1 MEEDKVMKVK
11 YGDKISLIV
20 LSLMILLSLI
30 QIVFIFFMSFS
41 NGWVWPD
48 IIPQKLSIKGWQYV
62 LLNSNSVDAI
72 FMSLK
77 IALIVVIINLI
88 VAIPAAD
95 AIARYDFK
103 YKNTIEFFLI
113 MPIVIPPIISTMGIH
128 KTFIKMNLTES
139 IWGVVLVHIIPTLP
153 YMIRAIKIS
162 FENFGFEWEQQ
173 CQMLGASKLNTF
185 INVKMYF
192 LLPGIIAGSSL
203 TVLISFSQYITTI
216 LIGGGQIQTLSTNM
230 VPYINSGE
238 KTIGCVYAIIFAFIC
253 LLALGIMEYYLKR
266 YYDSL

>member
-1 MEEDKVMKVK
+1 MMKVK
-11 YGDKISLIV
+11 YGEKVSLII
-20 LSLMILLSLI
+20 LSLLILFSLV
-30 QIVFIFFMSFS
+30 QIIFIIFMSFS

-48 IIPQKLSIKGWQYV
+48 IIPKNLSTEGWKYV
-62 LLNSNSVDAI
+62 LLNSNSLDVI

-77 IALIVVIINLI
+77 IALIVVVINLI

-103 YKNTIEFFLI
+103 YKKTIEFFLI

-128 KTFIKMNLTES
+128 KAFIRMNLTES
-139 IWGVVLVHIIPTLP
+139 IWGVILVHIIPTLP

-173 CQMLGASKLNTF
+173 CQMLGASKLKTL
-185 INVKMYF
+185 INVKIYF

-203 TVLISFSQYITTI
+203 TALISFSQYITTI

-230 VPYINSGE
+230 IPYINSGE

-253 LLALGIMEYYLKR
+253 LSTLGIMEYYLKR

>member
-1 MEEDKVMKVK
+1 MIKVK
-11 YGDKISLIV
+11 YGDKISLI
-20 LSLMILLSLI
+20 ILSLI
-30 QIVFIFFMSFS
+30 ILMSIIQIIFIFFMSFS

-48 IIPQKLSIKGWQYV
+48 IIPKKLSFEAWKYV
-62 LLNSNSVDAI
+62 LLNINSLNVI
-72 FMSLK
+72 FISLK

-103 YKNTIEFFLI
+103 YKNIIEFLLI

-128 KTFIKMNLTES
+128 KTFIRMNLTES

-162 FENFGFEWEQQ
+162 FENFGFEWEHQ
-173 CQMLGASKLNTF
+173 CQMLGANKLNTF
-185 INVKMYF
+185 INVKIYF
-192 LLPGIIAGSSL
+192 LLPGIIAGSTL
-203 TVLISFSQYITTI
+203 TILISFSQYITTI
-216 LIGGGQIQTLSTNM
+216 LIGGGQIQTLSTSM

-253 LLALGIMEYYLKR
+253 LTALGIMEYYLKR

>member
-1 MEEDKVMKVK
+1 MKVK
-11 YGDKISLIV
+11 HGDKISLIV
-20 LSLMILLSLI
+20 LSLIILISLI
-30 QIVFIFFMSFS
+30 QVVFIFFMSFS

-48 IIPQKLSIKGWQYV
+48 IIPRNLNVEGWKYV
-62 LLNSNSVDAI
+62 LLNSNSLDAI

-77 IALIVVIINLI
+77 IALIVVIINL
-88 VAIPAAD
+88 VVGIPAAD
-95 AIARYDFK
+95 AIARYNCK
-103 YKNTIEFFLI
+103 YKNIIEFLLI
-113 MPIVIPPIISTMGIH
+113 MPIVIPPIISAMGIH
-128 KTFIKMNLTES
+128 KTFIRMNLTES
-139 IWGVVLVHIIPTLP
+139 IWGVVFVHIVPTLP

-192 LLPGIIAGSSL
+192 LLPGIIAGSIL

-253 LLALGIMEYYLKR
+253 LSTLGIMEYYLKR